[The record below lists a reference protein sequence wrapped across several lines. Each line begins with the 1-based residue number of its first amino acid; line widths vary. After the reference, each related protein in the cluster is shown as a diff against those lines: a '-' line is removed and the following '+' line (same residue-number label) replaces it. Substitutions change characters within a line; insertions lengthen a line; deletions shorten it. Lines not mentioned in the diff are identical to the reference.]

1 MWTAS
6 PTPEEVQTEN
16 ARGAMMIPRVSIV
29 DEPFNPDDEG
39 GFGSAFGAAFL
50 RQNTL
55 ISALHEMT
63 DGDTATAEEVLSGR
77 ASNFNPYTY
86 LRENVDK
93 DTLAKVQPFVSR
105 GDFEAAMSPRQVQA
119 IVADIQYDEE
129 LQKREGS
136 SFLGALSG
144 SFVTALIDPTSYI
157 PGIGL
162 AAKGSTLG
170 KIGLSAANAV
180 LSAGVSEVALQATQR
195 NRSAVETIMGIGTA
209 GVIGAGVG
217 VFAHALGRSSVLN
230 PEHPNNPLRT
240 ENLRANGE
248 IVRTPDG
255 YFSDDLTPD
264 ELGSM
269 RELAEGGSIGAARV
283 DANEML
289 AGRVLRSEPTTPIG
303 KALRTVDD
311 FINSKTIV
319 GRVVRASS
327 DAARAIGLRIM
338 DPGGIL
344 LDLHLNGKA
353 LKPSAEMLKMDYMT
367 EAHQLVVGLEAGT
380 RNANMRVAELPSY
393 TGPKITHEDVL
404 KLTQRRLWG
413 VEDTAVEDAISTKY
427 GDQAF
432 EIISAQADTNVSSV
446 HRLNDLWEARLVK
459 EGVLQDANK
468 IGTLTAEMEKAKAE
482 IETLTAQ
489 KEALDPEV
497 GGGAEID
504 AKLADA
510 RARRDSFKKELL
522 AETTKAKPLGKQYG
536 HAQMWNRD
544 VLIENPDEFR
554 GFLLDVLSTKPD
566 AEWLM
571 ERYDLSPD
579 DLEKLATQDQAKYRE
594 VLTEWAGDQFYVDL
608 TKAEQSAKAA
618 EEAFKKSKLD
628 LKETLR
634 AAGVMKREEK
644 DLTIKQARAKRDQF
658 WSELQAVRT
667 RRDYLEGAKREFLHA
682 AQANHQQAS
691 YRDANGVTPIAA
703 QRDRLVAQ
711 GDKVD
716 AKLQTALDDVL
727 TDPATP
733 PGRAFDAG
741 DVVQL
746 TMKQGQKN
754 DAIAN
759 AETRIRKDQDH
770 VSIASARW
778 QGKTQEI
785 SRQLD
790 KTTKKLAAM
799 EARAAELDAR
809 LDAFEKAQEFVRVK
823 KETLNERLFY
833 AKEQTKLDFKTL
845 REAKKA
851 LRKAKGATPLEEAV
865 DDIYRNLSNTGR
877 LPSGIMDRI
886 GATGDRTTGRLKE
899 RILHLDQA
907 QRTEALQKGWLK
919 DDLANILHSQYDQL
933 SAELALRE
941 GVGYG
946 PGRQFSSWDDVMETV
961 MRDYDNLI
969 QEAPDRKTKNKL
981 HAQKRIILQDLEEAR
996 NRLKGRSDDDGTT
1009 MGWARWISAKFRA
1022 ANYLRYGSGFLV
1034 SSLTDLASV
1043 HLRHGSLAK
1052 VIFKHGREAIDE
1064 MRLAHSENPSQ
1075 FQAFIS
1081 SMEMGMGSAVMA
1093 RRFGSEDLIH
1103 GANSNYG
1110 IGYGLTRDITGAI
1123 DRGAE
1128 RMSGLV
1134 SQLSGLPIW
1143 NRFWKTVSGIAMAHK
1158 LRDMTVNYHSLKP
1171 SEIADLA
1178 SLGIGR
1184 AEAERMATFIK
1195 QFGKTE
1201 DGRFDPRLE
1210 DWHSTSEG
1218 AAAARDFRL
1227 AIMRDMDRAVATPG
1241 IGDTPRLM
1249 STWWGKLW
1257 LQFQTFAFA
1266 SLNRTIYPMTQRMV
1280 SFQEKQAFM
1289 SLGILMA
1296 ASTFVMIGSDLRNG
1310 RDPSVRFTSEQAT
1323 KTLHDIIDRS
1333 GLLGWTSPYVDSL
1346 LKLTS
1351 GITGYGGTSKFAR
1364 NNALSSILGIN
1375 AALVADIQSAAGS
1388 LANGGDPN
1396 IINKLLVLAPFSAQ
1410 TRLFYNQLLKE

>member
-1 MWTAS
+1 
-6 PTPEEVQTEN
+6 
-16 ARGAMMIPRVSIV
+16 MMIPRVSIV
-29 DEPFNPDDEG
+29 DKPFSPDDQE

-63 DGDTATAEEVLSGR
+63 DGDTATAEEVISGR

-136 SFLGALSG
+136 SFLGSLAG
-144 SFVTALIDPTSYI
+144 SFVTSLIDPTSYI

-162 AAKGSTLG
+162 AAKGSTIG

-180 LSAGVSEVALQATQR
+180 LSAGVSEAALQATQR
-195 NRSAVETIMGIGTA
+195 NRSAAETIMGIGTA

-217 VFAHALGRSSVLN
+217 VFAHALGRSSLLN
-230 PEHPNNPLRT
+230 PDHPNNPLSP
-240 ENLRANGE
+240 ENLTANGE

-255 YFSDDLTPD
+255 HFTDDLSTA
-264 ELGSM
+264 ELGSL

-289 AGRVLRSEPTTPIG
+289 AGRVLRNEPTTPIG
-303 KALRTVDD
+303 KALRTIDD
-311 FINSKTIV
+311 VLNSQTIA

-353 LKPSAEMLKMDYMT
+353 IKPSAEMLKADYMS
-367 EAHQLVVGLEAGT
+367 ESHQLVMGLAAGT
-380 RNANMRVAELPSY
+380 HNVNMRVAELPSY
-393 TGPKITHEDVL
+393 TGPKVDHADVL

-413 VEDTAVEDAISTKY
+413 VEDPAVEDALSSKY

-432 EIISAQADTNVSSV
+432 EIIAAQADKNVAQV
-446 HRLNDLWEARLVK
+446 HALNDVWESRLVK
-459 EGVLQDANK
+459 EGVLQDAEK
-468 IGTLTAEMEKAKAE
+468 IGTLTTEMEKAKAE
-482 IETLTAQ
+482 IETLKAQ
-489 KEALDPEV
+489 KDAIDPEV

-522 AETTKAKPLGKQYG
+522 SETTKAKPLGRQYG

-544 VLIENPDEFR
+544 VLLENPDEFR
-554 GFLLDVLSTKPD
+554 GFLLDVLATKPD

-571 ERYDLSPD
+571 DRFDLD
-579 DLEKLATQDQAKYRE
+579 QEGLEKLATQDKAKYRE

-608 TKAEQSAKAA
+608 TQAEQAFKAAEQS
-618 EEAFKKSKLD
+618 FKTSKLD
-628 LKETLR
+628 LKESLR
-634 AAGVMKREEK
+634 AVGVMKREER
-644 DLTIKQARAKRDQF
+644 DLTVKQARAKRDQF

-682 AQANHQQAS
+682 AQANRQQAA
-691 YRDANGVTPIAA
+691 YRDANGETPIAA

-711 GDKVD
+711 GDKVN
-716 AKLQTALDDVL
+716 AKLQTALDDAL

-746 TMKQGQKN
+746 TMKQGRKN

-759 AETRIRKDQDH
+759 AETRIRQDQDN

-790 KTTKKLAAM
+790 KVSKKLATM

-809 LDAFEKAQEFVRVK
+809 LAAFEKAEEFVRVK
-823 KETLNERLFY
+823 KEALNERLFY

-851 LRKAKGATPLEEAV
+851 LRKAKGATPLEEVV

-933 SAELALRE
+933 SAEVALRE

-946 PGRQFSSWDDVMETV
+946 PGRQFSSWNDVMDTV

-969 QEAPDRKTKNKL
+969 QEAPDRKTKDKL
-981 HAQKRIILQDLEEAR
+981 HAQKRVILDDLEEAR
-996 NRLKGRSDDDGTT
+996 NRLKGRGDDDGTS

-1022 ANYLRYGSGFLV
+1022 ANYMRYGSGFLV
-1034 SSLTDLASV
+1034 SSLTDLAAV
-1043 HLRHGSLAK
+1043 HMRHGSLAK
-1052 VIFKHGREAIDE
+1052 VIFKHGREAIEE
-1064 MRLAHSENPSQ
+1064 MRKLHQENPSQ

-1081 SMEMGMGSAVMA
+1081 SVEMGMGSAAMA

-1110 IGYGLTRDITGAI
+1110 IGYGRTRAVTGTI
-1123 DRGAE
+1123 DRGVE

-1143 NRFWKTVSGIAMAHK
+1143 NRFWKTVSGIAMAHR
-1158 LRDMTVNYHSLKP
+1158 LREMTVNYHSLKP
-1171 SEIADLA
+1171 HEIADLA

-1195 QFGKTE
+1195 QYGTME

-1210 DWHSTSEG
+1210 EWNRTTEG
-1218 AAAARDFRL
+1218 ANAARDFRI

-1296 ASTFVMIGSDLRNG
+1296 ASTFVMIGADLRNG
-1310 RDPSVRFTSEQAT
+1310 RDPTEKFTPEQAT
-1323 KTLHDIIDRS
+1323 KTLHEIIDRS
-1333 GLLGWTSPYVDSL
+1333 GLLGWTSPYADSF

-1364 NNALSSILGIN
+1364 NNALSSVLGIN
-1375 AALVADIQSAAGS
+1375 AALVSDIQSAAGS
-1388 LANGGDPN
+1388 IANGGDPN
-1396 IINKLLVLAPFSAQ
+1396 VINKLLVLAPFSAQ